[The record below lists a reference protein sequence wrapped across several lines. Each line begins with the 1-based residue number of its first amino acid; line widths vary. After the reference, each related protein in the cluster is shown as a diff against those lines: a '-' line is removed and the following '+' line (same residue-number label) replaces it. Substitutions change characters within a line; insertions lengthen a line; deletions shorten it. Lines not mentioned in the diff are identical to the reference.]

1 MVAAN
6 GVPMQPILHRDSAVH
21 GLTPDQ
27 LRSPCWLHPADGV
40 AIERERAGD
49 LELRCRAVRLIL
61 PADAVFTH
69 ITSAELREW
78 WLPFIPDAPIIACTQ
93 GEAPHHNRRGVFVRR
108 CDIPAGHRTVLRGIP
123 VASAEWTIVELA
135 EHFSFL
141 ELVIVIDC
149 ALHRKEVSV
158 ESIGATMKKGRR
170 GVKVLRRALEWC
182 DGRSESAWE
191 TVLRLLFELSGIRVD
206 PQIVLRDARGISV
219 ARADLLIRGT
229 NRIAEYDG
237 AGHRERDQHR
247 DDLRREKACTRIGYE
262 RFGYTDI
269 EIRKKPILVIRD
281 AEDALGLRHDPSRL
295 KFWYHEFERS
305 SLSDSGRRA
314 LIRRLHRFART
325 TSPRSSKAASG
336 ADL

>member
-1 MVAAN
+1 ME
-6 GVPMQPILHRDSAVH
+6 PILHREAAAH
-21 GLTPDQ
+21 GLTPDR
-27 LRSPCWLHPADGV
+27 LRHSSLAHPVDGV
-40 AIERERAGD
+40 SITREDAANLD
-49 LELRCRAVRLIL
+49 ACCRAVQLVL
-61 PADAVFTH
+61 PPDAVFTH
-69 ITSAELREW
+69 ITSAKLRNW
-78 WLPFIPDAPIIACTQ
+78 WLPFIPDAPIVACTQ
-93 GEAPHHNRRGVFVRR
+93 SEAPHHNRRGAFVRR
-108 CDIPAGHRTVLRGIP
+108 CDIPAGHRTALRGIP

-135 EHFSFL
+135 EHFSFI

-158 ESIGATMKKGRR
+158 ESIRATMKKGRR

-191 TVLRLLFELSGIRVD
+191 TALRLLFELSGIRVD
-206 PQIVLRDARGISV
+206 PQIVLRDACGVSV
-219 ARADLLIRGT
+219 ARVDLLIRGT

-247 DDLRREKACTRIGYE
+247 DDLRREKACARIGYE

-295 KFWYHEFERS
+295 KFWNHEFERS
-305 SLSDSGRRA
+305 SLSGSGRRA
-314 LIRRLHRFART
+314 LLRRLHRFART

-336 ADL
+336 ATL